1 MSESD
6 NQNIEQELHS
16 PESFDPFVFDYEKQ
30 IFDLRQLLEIS
41 KSLNSTL
48 DYTILIDSILFIC
61 MAQMKVIKA
70 GIFTKKGL
78 DSDGFVLQ
86 RNFKGFE
93 IDLTKD
99 YAIPEQHP
107 LIKLFS
113 DHYGCYTLSDIHNN
127 IGPLAGLEHIEAL
140 EPSLIVP
147 LKAKGQIN
155 GVIILG
161 ERIDETDFDPYERE
175 YLLNIA
181 TLAAISINNAFL
193 FEMTTTDMMT
203 KLKMKHYFYTVLQE
217 RYGNKD
223 MPPKGYNIIMLDIDF
238 FKRFN
243 DTYGHSCGDL
253 VLVAVARTI
262 AEHVRSTDI
271 AARYGGEEFVVLI
284 TDDGQDTAIKIA
296 ERIRT
301 AIEAMETEFEGQKLK
316 ITVSCG
322 VASYDKTIDDNP
334 KTVVERADRAL
345 YQSKQQGR
353 NRVTFLAH

>member
-1 MSESD
+1 MSEFD
-6 NQNIEQELHS
+6 NQNIEQELLP
-16 PESFDPFVFDYEKQ
+16 PESFDPFTVDYEKQ

-48 DYTILIDSILFIC
+48 DYAILIDSILFIC

-78 DSDGFVLQ
+78 DSEEFVLQ
-86 RNFKGFE
+86 RNFKGFD
-93 IDLTKD
+93 INLNKD
-99 YAIPEQHP
+99 YAIHEQHP

-113 DHYGCYTLSDIHNN
+113 ERYGCYTLDDIHAA
-127 IGPLAGLEHIEAL
+127 IGPLEGLEHIEAL
-140 EPSLIVP
+140 DPSLIVP

-155 GVIILG
+155 GVLILG
-161 ERIDETDFDPYERE
+161 ERIDKTAFDPYERE

-203 KLKMKHYFYTVLQE
+203 KLKMKHYFYTVLQD
-217 RYGNKD
+217 RYGNNEI
-223 MPPKGYNIIMLDIDF
+223 PHKGFNIIMLDIDF

-243 DTYGHSCGDL
+243 DTYGHACGDL
-253 VLVAVARTI
+253 VLVAVAKTI

-271 AARYGGEEFVVLI
+271 AARYGGEEFVILI
-284 TDDGQDTAIKIA
+284 AEDGQDTAIRIA
-296 ERIRT
+296 ERIRQ
-301 AIEAMETEFEGQKLK
+301 AIESMETEFEGQKLK

-322 VASYDKTIDDNP
+322 VASFNKTIDTNP
-334 KTVVERADRAL
+334 RLVVERADRAL

-353 NRVTFLAH
+353 NRVTFLEH